1 MLLNQPEARW
11 VLLMSNNWS
20 VPQYGQ
26 KKSINT
32 HHYKCTQKKLHNSA
46 SITVG
51 PFTERKHMC
60 GQESKIEVVFWNSS
74 KGLGK
79 QKLILYHMLTIDRSN
94 AVIYYSIFIWGGKK
108 SKRKLDMPLAK
119 QKWWILSVK
128 KSEQRISWG
137 EKRALWLMFLI
148 SYRPRHV

>member
-1 MLLNQPEARW
+1 M
-11 VLLMSNNWS
+11 
-20 VPQYGQ
+20 GK

-32 HHYKCTQKKLHNSA
+32 HHYKCTQKKLHNLA

-60 GQESKIEVVFWNSS
+60 GQEKKIEVVFWNSS

-94 AVIYYSIFIWGGKK
+94 AKFTIQFLFEGERRVKGSWTCHWLSRSDESFQSKKVNREYLEGK
-108 SKRKLDMPLAK
+108 RGLCD
-119 QKWWILSVK
+119 
-128 KSEQRISWG
+128 
-137 EKRALWLMFLI
+137 
-148 SYRPRHV
+148 